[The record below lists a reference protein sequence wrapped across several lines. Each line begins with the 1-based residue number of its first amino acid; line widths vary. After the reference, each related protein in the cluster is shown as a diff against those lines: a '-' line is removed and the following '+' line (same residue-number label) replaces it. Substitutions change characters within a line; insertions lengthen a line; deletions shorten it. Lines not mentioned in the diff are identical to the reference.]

1 MIDCLIKHSG
11 LIPTVSV
18 KEQMMAKIEVKRRMK
33 NLLMFLPNMI
43 ALCGRLMT
51 DRRVPRT
58 EKLLFAG
65 AIVYAV
71 MPLDFIPDMLPF
83 IGQVDDAY
91 LIALTLIRLINRTD
105 TMVVREHW
113 RGGGDIVQLTEA
125 VAGLAPKLLPQRIE
139 RVLSARVEEAPQG
152 RRTPQGSAGAML
164 VELPGQTKAVAET
177 R

>member
-1 MIDCLIKHSG
+1 MTRL
-11 LIPTVSV
+11 
-18 KEQMMAKIEVKRRMK
+18 QAKRRMK
-33 NLLMFLPNMI
+33 NLLMFLPNTI

-51 DRRVPRT
+51 DARVPRT

-91 LIALTLIRLINRTD
+91 LIALTLLRLINRTD
-105 TMVVREHW
+105 DHVVREHW
-113 RGGGDIVQLTEA
+113 RGGGDIVQLAEA
-125 VAGLAPKLLPQRIE
+125 VAGLAPKLLPGRVQ
-139 RVLSARVEEAPQG
+139 RVLSARVEVAPEGSG
-152 RRTPQGSAGAML
+152 RKNAMGAKLIEIPGPAGERL
-164 VELPGQTKAVAET
+164 KA

>member
-1 MIDCLIKHSG
+1 MSRL
-11 LIPTVSV
+11 
-18 KEQMMAKIEVKRRMK
+18 EVKRRMK

-65 AIVYAV
+65 AIVYAI

-91 LIALTLIRLINRTD
+91 LIALTLVRLINRTD
-105 TMVVREHW
+105 ERIVQEHW
-113 RGGGDIVQLTEA
+113 RGGGDIAQLAEA
-125 VAGLAPKLLPQRIE
+125 VASLAPKLLPRRIE
-139 RVLSARVEEAPQG
+139 RVLSARVESAEAVAAKTG
-152 RRTPQGSAGAML
+152 RRKAKLVASGGA
-164 VELPGQTKAVAET
+164 
-177 R
+177 